1 MDQIQEIKNRLAIE
15 DVIGSYVDLKKAGR
29 NFKACC
35 PFHGEKTPSFVVSP
49 EKQIAH
55 CFGCH
60 WGGDMFKF
68 VQEYEKVEFVD
79 ALEALAKR
87 AGVKLERTKGS
98 DAKKGKK
105 DRLKK
110 LHEATAE
117 FFTDQLEKNKEA
129 REYLQK
135 RNITQETIKEFSIGW
150 APDDYHETHLYLEK
164 KGFSK
169 TEIAEA
175 GIASKKQMASDE
187 IFDRFRGR
195 VMFPIWD
202 SLGEIVAFGGRTLKS
217 DNDGA
222 KYLNSP
228 DTPIYNK
235 GQFIYAFHK
244 AKDAIRETEKVI
256 VVEGYFDV
264 IAAHQAGFKNVVGSL
279 GTALTETQ
287 LKLLKRFA
295 KEVIFSFDADKA
307 GESATMRSIELAQEL
322 DTNIKIL
329 EVPEGKD
336 PDECI
341 QKDPKLWEK
350 AVEERA
356 LYMDYILKSSREK
369 HDPQTVEGKKNIAGI
384 VLKSIAKIANAIERE
399 HYLKKLGDMIS
410 ASAKSLM
417 EELKKLGTREQRSVK
432 PESAPE
438 TKKHGYTTSDL
449 VLSLIFADPK
459 LLEGFKETLN
469 ENIFEAPTQK
479 SLYKNIKSHYNPLDS
494 ESELE
499 VYLEG
504 EEKDMAKVL
513 GLIGQEY
520 YRGFSLAEKKKE
532 MELLIKRLTRTQGK
546 SRIGELKQELK
557 IDKSNKKALEELNKL
572 LKS

>member
-35 PFHGEKTPSFVVSP
+35 PFHGEKTPSFIVSP

-68 VQEYEKVEFVD
+68 VQEYEKVEFVE

-87 AGVKLERTKGS
+87 AGVKLERAKGS

-117 FFTDQLEKNKEA
+117 FFIDQLEKNSKA
-129 REYLQK
+129 VEYLK
-135 RNITQETIKEFSIGW
+135 GRNISKETIAEFGIGW

-244 AKDAIRETEKVI
+244 AKDAIRETEKTI

-369 HDPQTVEGKKNIAGI
+369 YDPQTVEGKKNIAGI

-438 TKKHGYTTSDL
+438 AQKHGYTASDL

-469 ENIFEAPTQK
+469 ENIFEAPAQK
-479 SLYKNIKSHYNPLDS
+479 SLYKSIKSHYNPLDS

-504 EEKDMAKVL
+504 EEKNMAKVL

-520 YRGFSLAEKKKE
+520 YRGFSPAEKKKE
-532 MELLIKRLTRTQGK
+532 LELLIKRLARTHGK

-557 IDKSNKKALEELNKL
+557 ADKSNKKALEELNKL